1 MVLWVFQLLP
11 LASCPFFALLILSIL
26 GAAACCNTLHCNM
39 GCSCHPG
46 CCHFCSCGPVIQRIL
61 VISRVLSGIASAPT
75 PLSAGPL
82 PCHPTEMKPPFSVS
96 VWLFLSFSNQCQNQP
111 LQPKITMRELRV
123 STKKIVLY
131 SCANAGKWARACRQ
145 HPSLQKDYM
154 LLFLTLFQAAYFNV
168 EQCPASDLEW
178 VGACNFFQCMVDLPC
193 SHTAVGQSRRSLC
206 TLKFWQLWRT
216 NSVQSLPPTVGT
228 ITLN

>member
-11 LASCPFFALLILSIL
+11 TVSCPFFALLILSIL

-46 CCHFCSCGPVIQRIL
+46 CCHFCGCGPVIQRIL
-61 VISRVLSGIASAPT
+61 VLRLATSRFLSGIASAPT

-96 VWLFLSFSNQCQNQP
+96 IWLFLSFSNQCQNQP

-123 STKKIVLY
+123 SAKQIVLY
-131 SCANAGKWARACRQ
+131 SCANAGTWARACRQ

-154 LLFLTLFQAAYFNV
+154 LFFFDTVSGCLFQCWA
-168 EQCPASDLEW
+168 
-178 VGACNFFQCMVDLPC
+178 MPC
-193 SHTAVGQSRRSLC
+193 LGFGMSRRLQF
-206 TLKFWQLWRT
+206 LPMHGRP
-216 NSVQSLPPTVGT
+216 SVQPHCRGSK
-228 ITLN
+228 